1 MEKLKAIR
9 KAKGVTQ
16 VQLAKRL
23 KCKQPNVSAW
33 EIGEVVP
40 SHETLTRIARVLGC
54 KPADL
59 V

>member
-9 KAKGVTQ
+9 DAKGVTQ

-33 EIGEVVP
+33 EKGHVTPTDDTVAK
-40 SHETLTRIARVLGC
+40 IARVLGC